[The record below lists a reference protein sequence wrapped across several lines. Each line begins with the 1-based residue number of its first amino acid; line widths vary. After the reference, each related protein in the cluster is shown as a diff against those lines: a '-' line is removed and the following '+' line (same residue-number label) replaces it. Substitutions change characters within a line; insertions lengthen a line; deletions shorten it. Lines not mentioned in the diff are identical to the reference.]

1 MRFMVHA
8 ESPDDFDAWVNSIK
22 AKPADMTGLAAKGK
36 DVFVNKGFD
45 GILQGE
51 TVKAQRCAFCHT
63 VEGLAIRGAVG
74 PVLTHVG
81 GRATIGAGIIDNNTD
96 NLKSWLVDPDKMK
109 PGVGM
114 PVLDIPDDDLNALVA
129 YLEALK

>member
-1 MRFMVHA
+1 M
-8 ESPDDFDAWVNSIK
+8 
-22 AKPADMTGLAAKGK
+22 
-36 DVFVNKGFD
+36 
-45 GILQGE
+45 
-51 TVKAQRCAFCHT
+51 
-63 VEGLAIRGAVG
+63 EGLAIRGAVG